1 MGNRNT
7 KIVKKPNKTAEKAKK
22 ERENK
27 IFHYTVIGVFAL
39 IVILGIVV
47 LATLPEKAE
56 DDSSEQVQE
65 MTVDG
70 DGNII
75 LDDGHDHEHGHETEE
90 PSVELEPVEPEEG
103 SVEEES
109 AKATDDATVE
119 LESDANAEQ
128 EIVEDTSENELEEVS
143 DDIAAGS
150 NKSTT
155 DEEKKTEN

>member
-7 KIVKKPNKTAEKAKK
+7 KIVKKPDKTAEKAKK

-56 DDSSEQVQE
+56 DDSPEQVQE

-75 LDDGHDHEHGHETEE
+75 LDDGHDHEHDHETEE
-90 PSVELEPVEPEEG
+90 PSVEPEEG

>member
-1 MGNRNT
+1 MNFLERKIHMGNRNT
-7 KIVKKPNKTAEKAKK
+7 KIVKRPDKAAEKAKK

-27 IFHYTVIGVFAL
+27 IFHYTVIVVFAL

-75 LDDGHDHEHGHETEE
+75 LDDGHDHEHDHETEE
-90 PSVELEPVEPEEG
+90 PSVELELVEPEEG
-103 SVEEES
+103 FVEEA

-128 EIVEDTSENELEEVS
+128 EIVEDTSENELEEV
-143 DDIAAGS
+143 
-150 NKSTT
+150 
-155 DEEKKTEN
+155 